1 MWSPMALPLITLKV
15 RRRPRKDLK
24 KVSDAYAEGTPPKKA
39 PKMSK
44 APRVQNQQPQL
55 FTIFLGISE
64 IKMTHIRKTTEK
76 ICHILSAC
84 PSGTVFRQG
93 CPCEG
98 SCSNQNPFSVFA
110 LFPPSIWEPFTAK
123 NALRVVP
130 ITERAIDTFQP
141 CDSFFSRPRCQCAQG
156 MVRGR
161 ERSLPAHAPRP
172 QVSFHNFEFIICE
185 ILSACPAGQIFMNGG
200 CPCPPTCVNPNPP
213 CNFQCSQQSRCQCA
227 QCAQCARTMCRT
239 EQLHYDQCVS
249 TCPVNQYFNTCPPPA
264 GCEPSC
270 QNYFPNCNWFA
281 CTCSRC
287 TCRPGFYR

>member
-1 MWSPMALPLITLKV
+1 MALPLITLKV

-44 APRVQNQQPQL
+44 APRVQNQHARLARSSVKAAPV
-55 FTIFLGISE
+55 
-64 IKMTHIRKTTEK
+64 KAAAPIR
-76 ICHILSAC
+76 IL
-84 PSGTVFRQG
+84 
-93 CPCEG
+93 
-98 SCSNQNPFSVFA
+98 
-110 LFPPSIWEPFTAK
+110 
-123 NALRVVP
+123 
-130 ITERAIDTFQP
+130 RAIR
-141 CDSFFSRPRCQCAQG
+141 SSRGLAVSVPREWCG
-156 MVRGR
+156 TRTV
-161 ERSLPAHAPRP
+161 APSTCP
-172 QVSFHNFEFIICE
+172 TTPT
-185 ILSACPAGQIFMNGG
+185 CPAGQIFMNGG

-270 QNYFPNCNWFA
+270 QNYFPAGVRAERPMHPVAAVLALGWFKDVPGSPQRWSA
-281 CTCSRC
+281 CRT
-287 TCRPGFYR
+287 TL